1 MLTERVAMKANREHP
16 RRRNIRVAGE
26 VLETPQRTA
35 AENRQRRQKLLAKLT
50 QLRTEEARWMRRL
63 KSAFTR
69 LTNIQDK
76 AKRLEKT
83 LHQMEE

>member
-1 MLTERVAMKANREHP
+1 MPTT
-16 RRRNIRVAGE
+16 RRRNIRAAGD
-26 VLETPQRTA
+26 VLETPQRIAA